1 MFLPLN
7 RKKDC
12 VVKIKISL
20 FIITK
25 DNVSLITCDYVI
37 VNLTKRSLYKLPNSY
52 RNRRIEH
59 RQTFNM
65 ERFAKR

>member
-37 VNLTKRSLYKLPNSY
+37 VDLTKRSLYKLPSSY
-52 RNRRIEH
+52 RNDVLRTPSNI
-59 RQTFNM
+59 
-65 ERFAKR
+65 

>member
-1 MFLPLN
+1 MFLLLN
-7 RKKDC
+7 REKDC

-25 DNVSLITCDYVI
+25 DNVSLIACDYVI

-65 ERFAKR
+65 KRFAKR